1 MITVTNTF
9 SFVAKSLGNVF
20 DVLINFA
27 DDHHVEH
34 ICIRDF
40 SGFQVVNVTTNA
52 HIDCVFDAVFAT
64 DDDLVRETLRHFGHA
79 EDVPE

>member
-1 MITVTNTF
+1 MISDINTF
-9 SFVAKSLGNVF
+9 TFVANSLGNVF
-20 DVLINFA
+20 DFLISLA
-27 DDHHVEH
+27 DGHHVEH

-52 HIDCVFDAVFAT
+52 HIDCVFDAVCAT
-64 DDDLVRETLRHFGHA
+64 DDDLMRETLRHYGLV